1 VLKQKH
7 FFGIAVASLMSFSS
21 AAFSDVTVTCPAA
34 VHVKANVSL
43 KMVYIRKPGDPVATS
58 ASVFMA
64 ANVSEQLG
72 GLNILGPWFRPLTC
86 PTSPCTQELLVDQ
99 VPATAANNSIIFVGA
114 SVLNNR
120 RKEIGQDVCQI
131 RVLNP

>member
-1 VLKQKH
+1 MLKQKP

-21 AAFSDVTVTCPAA
+21 AAFSGVTVTCPASA
-34 VHVKANVSL
+34 HVKANVSL
-43 KMVYIRKPGDPVATS
+43 TMVYVRETGDPVATS
-58 ASVFMA
+58 ASVFMV

-72 GLNILGPWFRPLTC
+72 SLNILGPWFRPLTC
-86 PTSPCTQELLVDQ
+86 PTSPCTQVLSVDQ

-114 SVLNNR
+114 SVLDKN